1 MMEKTFK
8 ILNEEGLHA
17 RPAGAFVKLANEF
30 KSKIE
35 VRANGI
41 TKNGKSI
48 MGLMS
53 FGLCMND
60 EITVIVSGEDEPE
73 AMKKIEDLIE
83 NNFKISL

>member
-1 MMEKTFK
+1 MEKTFR

-30 KSKIE
+30 KSKVE

-48 MGLMS
+48 MALMS
-53 FGLCMND
+53 LGLTMNH
-60 EITVIVSGEDEPE
+60 EITIIVTGEDESE
-73 AMKKIEDLIE
+73 AMIKIEDLIE
-83 NNFKISL
+83 NKFKI

>member
-35 VRANGI
+35 VRAKGI

-53 FGLCMND
+53 LGLCMND
-60 EITVIVSGEDEPE
+60 EMTVIVSGEDEPE

-83 NNFKISL
+83 NKFKV

>member
-1 MMEKTFK
+1 MEKNFR

-30 KSKIE
+30 KSKVE

-53 FGLCMND
+53 LGLSMNN
-60 EITVIVSGEDEPE
+60 EITVIVTGEDEAE
-73 AMKKIEDLIE
+73 AMKKIEDLIL
-83 NNFKISL
+83 NKFKI

>member
-1 MMEKTFK
+1 MEKTFK

-48 MGLMS
+48 MVLMS